1 MARLRTV
8 GPGPRIEVDRP
19 FRSIFGRLVATRFPQ
34 SVFGRRHDLR
44 AASIVQAEPDLLDIG
59 ALCETPQEFG
69 IGAGEAID
77 GLIDIAD
84 TKQSHPRA
92 RAKTE
97 SHHHSID
104 RKSTR
109 LNSSH

>member
-1 MARLRTV
+1 MARPRTV
-8 GPGPRIEVDRP
+8 GPWPRMEVDRP

-59 ALCETPQEFG
+59 ALCETPQAFG

-77 GLIDIAD
+77 GLLDKIGRASRRERVCQYVKNSVGAVTL
-84 TKQSHPRA
+84 TK
-92 RAKTE
+92 K
-97 SHHHSID
+97 
-104 RKSTR
+104 
-109 LNSSH
+109 

>member
-8 GPGPRIEVDRP
+8 GPGPRMEVDRP

-77 GLIDIAD
+77 GRSEERRVG
-84 TKQSHPRA
+84 K
-92 RAKTE
+92 E
-97 SHHHSID
+97 CV
-104 RKSTR
+104 STCR
-109 LNSSH
+109 SRWSPYP

>member
-1 MARLRTV
+1 MRISGWSSDVCSSYLHHMARLRTV
-8 GPGPRIEVDRP
+8 GPGPRMEVDRP

-69 IGAGEAID
+69 LGAGEAID
-77 GLIDIAD
+77 DIG
-84 TKQSHPRA
+84 RA
-92 RAKTE
+92 
-97 SHHHSID
+97 
-104 RKSTR
+104 
-109 LNSSH
+109 NV